1 MSKTPSLTALR
12 AFQTVGHYRSF
23 SQAAKFLKITTGAL
37 SQHVI
42 RLENMLGI
50 TLIDR
55 SIKKVTL
62 TKQGW
67 LLYNELATAFDI
79 IGHAIEK
86 LQTLDQGNTTLIKC
100 PPVFASNWLVQRIDR
115 LETVFG
121 AGNVILRTGQK
132 DKEHEETVAAD
143 LEICY
148 GTARSVDTLRWQP
161 LGPLRVFG
169 YCTPGYLQQA
179 GTIGHNERQRLL
191 DYRLSGES
199 LFEQEWDEW
208 LARVGIDRTRVSWVH
223 CDSDTACLNLARCGH
238 GVVLTDPRFV
248 ADDERSGRLVRYH
261 PHPIVPLARYWI
273 RSTGGASEA
282 HRRAIEL
289 LRREFSAP
297 SASADPAGG
306 DHKEGF

>member
-23 SQAAKFLKITTGAL
+23 SHAAKFLEITTGAL
-37 SQHVI
+37 SQHVM
-42 RLENMLGI
+42 RLENMLGMK
-50 TLIDR
+50 LIDR

-62 TKQGW
+62 TQKGS

-79 IGHAIEK
+79 IDQAIKK
-86 LQTLDQGNTTLIKC
+86 LQALEQGNTTLIKS

-115 LETVFG
+115 LETIFG
-121 AGNVILRTGQK
+121 TGNVILRTGQK
-132 DKEHEETVAAD
+132 DQEETVAAD

-148 GTARSVDTLRWQP
+148 GTPRSVDVQRWQP

-169 YCTPGYLQQA
+169 FCTPGYLQQA

-208 LARVGIDRTRVSWVH
+208 LALIGIDRTRVSWVH

-248 ADDERSGRLVRYH
+248 SDDEASGRLVRYH
-261 PHPIVPLARYWI
+261 PHPIVPQARYWI
-273 RSTGGASEA
+273 RSTGGASDA

-289 LRREFSAP
+289 LRREFAAP
-297 SASADPAGG
+297 TPGDPAGH
-306 DHKEGF
+306 DHKESF